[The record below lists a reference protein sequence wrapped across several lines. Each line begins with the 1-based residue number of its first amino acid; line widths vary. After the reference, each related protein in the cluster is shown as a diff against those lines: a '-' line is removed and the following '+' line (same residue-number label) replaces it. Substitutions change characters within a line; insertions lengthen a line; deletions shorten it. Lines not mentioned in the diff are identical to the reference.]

1 MVRAKVE
8 AARVS
13 PETVGVRRQKQRG
26 SGKKLTATVSADK
39 IWECIVFGG

>member
-13 PETVGVRRQKQRG
+13 PETVGVKEGRSKGEVAR
-26 SGKKLTATVSADK
+26 S
-39 IWECIVFGG
+39 